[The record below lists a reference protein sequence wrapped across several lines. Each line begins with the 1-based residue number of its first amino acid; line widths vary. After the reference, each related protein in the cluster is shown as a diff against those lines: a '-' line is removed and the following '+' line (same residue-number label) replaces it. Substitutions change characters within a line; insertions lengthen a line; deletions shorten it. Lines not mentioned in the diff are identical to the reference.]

1 MQAPV
6 YPGSVEPTP
15 AGAGAIVA
23 PPPKSEEKEEKK
35 IDINV
40 WELSIDKFIDF
51 VLIFVGLYAAIA
63 VQRWQDDAKERE
75 DYLKLLGDFRGELV
89 ANRDERKSLEKDI
102 GSIDDRAEGKVL
114 GPMEKNFAR
123 FKKEATEAEELL
135 GCLSLAMGV
144 TQKGSPSA
152 EQAAKLQTC
161 APIIEAATKQADAKR
176 DDFKPV
182 NLTPFY
188 RDEVQQIYLAGG
200 IKGFENKDLAV
211 QIGQTYTD
219 ADKVE
224 KLVQEIEKIY
234 NDNFIDKEGD
244 VRALVAELEDAI
256 PQGEDISSEQAGR
269 LQVQLAKSERDVR
282 MHRYSMEKVHG
293 ILESKVKRLKE
304 VVASMDTKI
313 GKAAEAIDAELSKS
327 K

>member
-1 MQAPV
+1 MQAP
-6 YPGSVEPTP
+6 P
-15 AGAGAIVA
+15 GAGAIVA
-23 PPPKSEEKEEKK
+23 PAPKGEEKAEKK

-40 WELSIDKFIDF
+40 WELSIDKLIDF
-51 VLIFVGLYAAIA
+51 VLIFVGLYAAIS
-63 VQRWQDDAKERE
+63 VQKWQDDAKERE

-123 FKKEATEAEELL
+123 FRKEASQAEELL
-135 GCLSLAMGV
+135 GCLSLAMNIA
-144 TQKGSPSA
+144 QKGSPTA
-152 EQAAKLQTC
+152 EQAAKLQSC
-161 APIIEAATKQADAKR
+161 VPILESAEKQADAKKE
-176 DDFKPV
+176 DFKPV

-234 NDNFIDKEGD
+234 NDNFIDKEGE
-244 VRALVAELEDAI
+244 VRALVAELEDAM
-256 PQGEDISSEQAGR
+256 PKSEDISPEQAAR
-269 LQVQLAKSERDVR
+269 LQVQLSKSEKDVR

-313 GKAAEAIDAELSKS
+313 GKAVESIDAELSNGK
-327 K
+327 